1 MTATRLPSE
10 TASRINRAGGLPRLC
25 RALLLPL
32 GILCV
37 SSPARAA
44 ADSSAAPLRLCADPT
59 NPPFS
64 SNNAAEPGIYL
75 EIGNA
80 IAKALGRPAEPVWE
94 MTYYGKHATRETLL
108 AGKCDMFVGLP
119 ADPDFMG
126 PSLIRSHPIL
136 NVGFA
141 LVTPS
146 GQAANTLAA
155 LHGKRVAVQLGT
167 PPQSLLAGQ
176 DKITTATFL
185 DPETAVQAL
194 ALNNVDAA
202 FVWGPSAGYMNH
214 AKLHN
219 AYTVTPIA
227 GDGMQY
233 QVAIG
238 FSRKESA
245 LRDQVDQ
252 ILPGLAPAIAALS
265 AKYGFPAAPPVTL
278 ASNPLPGL
286 IPAMAIGSGAERLP
300 IIQAA
305 DSVPAP
311 PATSDDQQ
319 SAADFV
325 APNRTPADAGF
336 KPATGPT
343 AVAEGRT
350 IFNGTCNHCHGPDAI
365 QAVRKINLR
374 LLHHRYGGAM
384 DQVFHFTVTHG
395 RESKG
400 MPNWSG
406 VFTDDDFAKI
416 LAFLHSVQED
426 NNAAN

>member
-1 MTATRLPSE
+1 MMPPRLPSK
-10 TASRINRAGGLPRLC
+10 TAATQRNLGHRRGFRHAW
-25 RALLLPL
+25 LLPL
-32 GILCV
+32 GIACLL
-37 SSPARAA
+37 PAA
-44 ADSSAAPLRLCADPT
+44 AHAAGLDAAPLRLCADPT

-64 SNNAAEPGIYL
+64 SNRASEPGIYM
-75 EIGNA
+75 EVGAA
-80 IAKALGRPAEPVWE
+80 IAAALHRSTEPVWE

-119 ADPDFMG
+119 ADPGFMG
-126 PSLIRSHPIL
+126 PSLIRSHPFL
-136 NVGFA
+136 QVGFA
-141 LVTPS
+141 LMSPKT
-146 GQAANTLAA
+146 QAAPSLSA

-167 PPQSLLAGQ
+167 PPQSLLASQ
-176 DKITTATFL
+176 DKITSTTFL

-194 ALNNVDAA
+194 AGGQADAA
-202 FVWGPSAGYMNH
+202 FVWGPSAGYLNH
-214 AKLHN
+214 TKLHD
-219 AYTVTPIA
+219 AFTVTPIA

-238 FSRKESA
+238 FARKQAA

-252 ILPGLAPAIAALS
+252 VLPSLAPAISALA
-265 AKYGFPAAPPVTL
+265 AKYGFPGAPPVTL
-278 ASNPLPGL
+278 AWATRPD
-286 IPAMAIGSGAERLP
+286 AGSATENKLP
-300 IIQAA
+300 IVQVADTTAA
-305 DSVPAP
+305 A

-319 SAADFV
+319 SAADYV

-426 NNAAN
+426 TSAQN

>member
-1 MTATRLPSE
+1 MMAARHPSKTVSKHQHAGKYLLPHL
-10 TASRINRAGGLPRLC
+10 RC
-25 RALLLPL
+25 ALLLPL
-32 GILCV
+32 GLL
-37 SSPARAA
+37 SLAQAPARAA
-44 ADSSAAPLRLCADPT
+44 EAAPPLRLCADPT

-64 SNNAAEPGIYL
+64 SNNPANPGIYL
-75 EIGNA
+75 EVGAA
-80 IAKALGRPAEPVWE
+80 IAKALNRPAEPVWE

-119 ADPDFMG
+119 ANVDFMG
-126 PSLIRSHPIL
+126 PSLVRSRPIL
-136 NVGFA
+136 SVGFA
-141 LVTPS
+141 LVTPKT
-146 GQAANTLAA
+146 QPAPTLAS
-155 LHGKRVAVQLGT
+155 LQGKRVAVQLAT
-167 PPQSLLAGQ
+167 PPQSLLASQ
-176 DKITTATFL
+176 DKIESGTYL

-194 ALNNVDAA
+194 ADGKVDAA
-202 FVWGPSAGYMNH
+202 FVWGPSAGYLNH
-214 AKLHN
+214 AKYHD
-219 AYTVTPIA
+219 AYAVTPVA
-227 GDGMQY
+227 GEGMQY

-238 FSRKESA
+238 FARKQTD
-245 LRDQVDQ
+245 LRDQVNQ
-252 ILPGLAPAIAALS
+252 LLPGLAPTIAALA
-265 AKYGFPAAPPVTL
+265 AKYGFPSAPPITL
-278 ASNPLPGL
+278 ADASSQAQ
-286 IPAMAIGSGAERLP
+286 PAAFETVRAALP
-300 IIQAA
+300 IVKIA
-305 DSVPAP
+305 DAVPA

-325 APNRTPADAGF
+325 APNRTPVDASF

-343 AVAEGRT
+343 AVADGRT

-406 VFTDDDFAKI
+406 VFNDEDFAKI

-426 NNAAN
+426 NTAKN

>member
-1 MTATRLPSE
+1 MMPTRLPSKP
-10 TASRINRAGGLPRLC
+10 AADQRYAGIIPDLRA
-25 RALLLPL
+25 ALLLPL
-32 GILCV
+32 GFFFLLQ
-37 SSPARAA
+37 SPPARA
-44 ADSSAAPLRLCADPT
+44 DDAAPLRLCADPT

-64 SNNAAEPGIYL
+64 SNRASEPGIYM
-75 EIGNA
+75 EVGAA
-80 IAKALGRPAEPVWE
+80 IAAALHRSTEPVWE

-108 AGKCDMFVGLP
+108 SGKCDMFVGLP
-119 ADPDFMG
+119 ANPGFMG
-126 PSLIRSHPIL
+126 PSLIRSHPFL
-136 NVGFA
+136 QVGFA
-141 LVTPS
+141 LMTPKT
-146 GQAANTLAA
+146 QAAPSLAA

-176 DKITTATFL
+176 DKITSTTFL
-185 DPETAVQAL
+185 DPETAVQAV
-194 ALNNVDAA
+194 ASGQADAA
-202 FVWGPSAGYMNH
+202 FVWGPSAGYLNH
-214 AKLHN
+214 SKLHD
-219 AYTVTPIA
+219 AYSVTPIA

-238 FSRKESA
+238 FARKEAA

-252 ILPGLAPAIAALS
+252 VLPGLAPAITALA

-278 ASNPLPGL
+278 AWAA
-286 IPAMAIGSGAERLP
+286 PASSMDKLP
-300 IIQAA
+300 IVRVADTTAA
-305 DSVPAP
+305 AP

-325 APNRTPADAGF
+325 APNRTPADASF

-395 RESKG
+395 REAKG

-426 NNAAN
+426 TSAQN

>member
-1 MTATRLPSE
+1 MMPPRLPSE
-10 TASRINRAGGLPRLC
+10 TAAGHGHAGKIPGLRA
-25 RALLLPL
+25 ALLLPL
-32 GILCV
+32 GFFFLLQM
-37 SSPARAA
+37 PAARA
-44 ADSSAAPLRLCADPT
+44 DDVAPLRLCADPT

-64 SNNAAEPGIYL
+64 SNRAGEPGIYM
-75 EIGNA
+75 EVGAA
-80 IAKALGRPAEPVWE
+80 IAAALHRTTEPVWE

-108 AGKCDMFVGLP
+108 SGKCDMFVGLP
-119 ADPDFMG
+119 ANPGFMG
-126 PSLIRSHPIL
+126 PSLIRSHPFL
-136 NVGFA
+136 QVGFA
-141 LVTPS
+141 LMTPKT
-146 GQAANTLAA
+146 QAAPSLAEFY
-155 LHGKRVAVQLGT
+155 GKRVAVQLGT
-167 PPQSLLAGQ
+167 PPQSLLANQ
-176 DKITTATFL
+176 EKITSTTFL
-185 DPETAVQAL
+185 DPETAVQSMADGH
-194 ALNNVDAA
+194 ADAA
-202 FVWGPSAGYMNH
+202 FVWGPSAGYLNH
-214 AKLHN
+214 RKLHD
-219 AYTVTPIA
+219 AFSVTPIA

-238 FSRKESA
+238 FSRKEAA

-252 ILPGLAPAIAALS
+252 VLPGLAPAITALA

-278 ASNPLPGL
+278 AWNMPSGAGNAADPLP
-286 IPAMAIGSGAERLP
+286 IVRV
-300 IIQAA
+300 A
-305 DSVPAP
+305 DTTPAP

-325 APNRTPADAGF
+325 APNRTPTDAGF

-343 AVAEGRT
+343 AVADGRT

-395 RESKG
+395 REAKG

-426 NNAAN
+426 TSAQN